1 MSMPNEAKP
10 VQSGHAVLEVA
21 TREPMAAVRH
31 VAACLA
37 RRAYPL
43 LGLTCVPLA
52 QGTGRLVVAVA
63 DDGRIA
69 RLLAELSGLPE
80 VAGARLCEPDAPL
93 TAVFSGAAT
102 AAFPG
107 AATAA

>member
-1 MSMPNEAKP
+1 MHTPNNAPHET
-10 VQSGHAVLEVA
+10 GRAVLELA
-21 TREPMAAVRH
+21 TRDPMAAVRH

-43 LGLTCVPLA
+43 LGLACLPQE

-69 RLLAELSGLPE
+69 RLLAELAGLPE
-80 VAGARLCEPDAPL
+80 VAGARLCDPASP
-93 TAVFSGAAT
+93 AV
-102 AAFPG
+102 AAFLGEALP
-107 AATAA
+107 A